1 MPCRLGRR
9 ARGVLYARDIIAAV
23 MPMAPDTASHIRTL
37 ALPGGTA
44 EVFIAREPD
53 RRFAM
58 HWHDAWSVGTIE
70 AGHCGFVC
78 EGQRHLAEPGDVIVM
93 APGSVHA
100 AGVSAERFAMTMLYL
115 PPTWAAAAC
124 NWPPGRRPSEV
135 RIVRHDAALGTALA
149 GAARDG
155 DAKALAHQAVQALQR
170 AATGTLVPDPPAA
183 PRDPRVQALADA
195 LAETD
200 AERLDIG
207 VLAQRL
213 GLSREHLHR
222 LFRGLVGLTPGEY
235 SRCARMHA
243 AKRLLREGASLAEAA
258 QASGF
263 ADQAHFSRWFR
274 RIFGVTPTMHA
285 GCQRVGEP
293 ARSGDGALTGR

>member
-1 MPCRLGRR
+1 MS
-9 ARGVLYARDIIAAV
+9 IAPASTS
-23 MPMAPDTASHIRTL
+23 APASAPGAAAAPSRIRTL
-37 ALPGGTA
+37 TLPGGTA

-53 RRFAM
+53 RQFAM

-78 EGQRHLAEPGDVIVM
+78 EGQRHLAERGDVIVM

-100 AGVSAERFAMTMLYL
+100 AGVSVRRFAMTMLYL
-115 PPTWAAAAC
+115 PPAWAAAAC
-124 NWPPGRRPSEV
+124 GWPSGCRPAAV
-135 RIVRHDAALGTALA
+135 RTVHHDPALGTALA
-149 GAARDG
+149 RAGQAG
-155 DAKALAHQAVQALQR
+155 DAQALAHHAVQALQC
-170 AATGTLVPDPPAA
+170 AATGALVPMSTQE
-183 PRDPRVQALADA
+183 PRDARVQALADA
-195 LAETD
+195 LAATD
-200 AERLDIG
+200 ADRLDIG
-207 VLAQRL
+207 ALARRL

-222 LFRGLVGLTPGEY
+222 LFRSVVGLTPGEY

-263 ADQAHFSRWFR
+263 VDQAHFSRWFR

-285 GCQRVGEP
+285 GASPKRDQSAAG
-293 ARSGDGALTGR
+293 GTTGA

>member
-37 ALPGGTA
+37 GLPGGTA

-78 EGQRHLAEPGDVIVM
+78 GGQRHLAEAGDVIVM
-93 APGSVHA
+93 APGSAHA
-100 AGVSAERFAMTMLYL
+100 AGVSVQRFAMTMLYL
-115 PPTWAAAAC
+115 PPAWAAAAC
-124 NWPPGRRPSEV
+124 GWPADHRPAAV
-135 RIVRHDAALGTALA
+135 RTVRHDPTLGAALAR
-149 GAARDG
+149 AAQAG
-155 DAKALAHQAVQALQR
+155 DAQALAHHAVQALQR
-170 AATGTLVPDPPAA
+170 AAAGALVPTSPAG
-183 PRDPRVQALADA
+183 PRDARVQALADA
-195 LAETD
+195 LAATD
-200 AERLDIG
+200 ADRLDIG
-207 VLAQRL
+207 ALAQRL

-222 LFRGLVGLTPGEY
+222 LFRSVVGLTPGEY

-243 AKRLLREGASLAEAA
+243 AKRLLREGAKLAEAA
-258 QASGF
+258 QAGGF
-263 ADQAHFSRWFR
+263 VDQAHFSRWFR

-285 GCQRVGEP
+285 GAVPRRDQ
-293 ARSGDGALTGR
+293 SGTCGTPRA

>member
-1 MPCRLGRR
+1 MSS
-9 ARGVLYARDIIAAV
+9 AA
-23 MPMAPDTASHIRTL
+23 ANASRIHTL
-37 ALPGGTA
+37 TLPGGTA
-44 EVFIAREPD
+44 ELFIAREPD
-53 RRFAM
+53 RQFAV

-78 EGQRHLAEPGDVIVM
+78 EGQRHLAEPGDLIVM

-100 AGVSAERFAMTMLYL
+100 AGVSVERFAMTMLYL
-115 PPTWAAAAC
+115 PPAWAAAAC
-124 NWPPGRRPSEV
+124 GWPVDHRPADV
-135 RIVRHDAALGTALA
+135 RTVRHDAALGAALA
-149 GAARDG
+149 RAARAGDG
-155 DAKALAHQAVQALQR
+155 KALAHHAVEALQR
-170 AATGTLVPDPPAA
+170 AATGALVPDL
-183 PRDPRVQALADA
+183 PRIPSDPRVRALADA

-200 AERLDIG
+200 ADRLDMAA
-207 VLAQRL
+207 LAQRL

-222 LFRGLVGLTPGEY
+222 LFRSVVGLTPGEY

-243 AKRLLREGASLAEAA
+243 AKRLLRDGASLADAA

-285 GCQRVGEP
+285 GCLGPVQ
-293 ARSGDGALTGR
+293 SGGGAGAFTRR